1 MSDGGKIDSTH
12 EKQQQRLG
20 IEEKDKNSHP
30 IQLNGYNSDEY
41 VIVTITYRYKLQREF
56 RIDTRVTRI

>member
-12 EKQQQRLG
+12 EKQQLRLG

-41 VIVTITYRYKLQREF
+41 VTVTITYRYKLQR
-56 RIDTRVTRI
+56 